1 MAEFFQGIAPIKF
14 EGKNSTNPLSF
25 KYYDK
30 DQKVLG
36 KSMAEHLRCAVCY
49 WHTFAWPGSDVFGA
63 GTFDRPW
70 FKAGDPLEQAELKL
84 KVAFEFFEK
93 LGAPP

>member
-49 WHTFAWPGSDVFGA
+49 WHTFAWLSLSVAPSGA
-63 GTFDRPW
+63 MSRSW
-70 FKAGDPLEQAELKL
+70 
-84 KVAFEFFEK
+84 KV
-93 LGAPP
+93 